1 MLAGASSV
9 LSAEGCA
16 LVGGHTSEAAE
27 GDPSPAMGL
36 SVTGNVLETR
46 VLKKSPLVPGMSLVL
61 TKAIG
66 TGVLMVADMKG
77 ILKAEWLHGAL
88 TSMLRSNSKAAD
100 ILRQHGCT
108 VCTDVTGFGLIGHLL
123 EMLSSDGSVSCTV
136 DLLLDHVPVLRGAR
150 ECTFQ
155 GLQSSL
161 YVEVSNVQM
170 SGYMSKSLFVFRI
183 LLLVRRFKMQI
194 YGPCIPRF
202 N

>member
-1 MLAGASSV
+1 
-9 LSAEGCA
+9 
-16 LVGGHTSEAAE
+16 
-27 GDPSPAMGL
+27 
-36 SVTGNVLETR
+36 
-46 VLKKSPLVPGMSLVL
+46 MSLVL